1 MPTTE
6 TDGEL
11 EVFRDYLRVLCWK
24 WIPIDLRDRIDPSDL
39 IQEALLRAHRDR
51 KGFRGNSPAEK
62 ACWLRQILAHLMSD
76 MFRELKKPRT
86 IPYADL
92 ERSSVNMEQLCAAAQ
107 STPSGGLKR
116 EERAVLIARLLSR
129 LPPDQ
134 GEAVVLKHCEGWRVE
149 AIGRHMNRSPQ
160 AIGGLLKRGLRALR
174 ELIVTQEFQELRS
187 RSQ

>member
-1 MPTTE
+1 MPPTV

-11 EVFRDYLRVLCWK
+11 EGFRDYLRALSWK
-24 WIPIDLRDRIDPSDL
+24 WITIDLRDRIDPSDL
-39 IQEALLRAHRDR
+39 IQETLLRAHRDR
-51 KGFRGNSPAEK
+51 DEFRGHSAAEK
-62 ACWLRQILAHLMSD
+62 ACWLRQILANLLSD
-76 MFRELKKPRT
+76 KFRELKKPRI

-92 ERSSVNMEQLCAAAQ
+92 DRSSVNIEQLCAAAQ
-107 STPSGGLKR
+107 SSPSVGLRR
-116 EERAVLIARLLSR
+116 EERAVLIARLLAR

-134 GEAVVLKHCEGWRVE
+134 AEAVVLKHCEGWPVE

>member
-1 MPTTE
+1 MPPTK

-11 EVFRDYLRVLCWK
+11 EGFRDYLRVLCWK

-39 IQEALLRAHRDR
+39 IQQTLLRAHRDR
-51 KGFRGNSPAEK
+51 DGFRGHSAAEK

-76 MFRELKKPRT
+76 MFRELKRPRI

-92 ERSSVNMEQLCAAAQ
+92 DCSSVNMEQLCAADQ
-107 STPSGGLKR
+107 PTPSVGLKR

-134 GEAVVLKHCEGWRVE
+134 AEAVVLKHCEGWPVE

-187 RSQ
+187 RSH

>member
-1 MPTTE
+1 MPPTKG
-6 TDGEL
+6 DGEL
-11 EVFRDYLRVLCWK
+11 EGFRDYLKVLCWK

-39 IQEALLRAHRDR
+39 IQETLLRAHRERDA
-51 KGFRGNSPAEK
+51 FRGHSAAEK

-76 MFRELKKPRT
+76 VFRELKRPKM
-86 IPYADL
+86 IPHADL
-92 ERSSVNMEQLCAAAQ
+92 ERSSFNMAQLYVADQ
-107 STPSGGLKR
+107 STPSTGLLR
-116 EERAVLIARLLSR
+116 EERAVLIAGLLAR

-134 GEAVVLKHCEGWRVE
+134 AEAIVLKHCEGWPVE

-174 ELIVTQEFQELRS
+174 ALIVTREFQGLGS

>member
-1 MPTTE
+1 MPPTV
-6 TDGEL
+6 TDCEL
-11 EVFRDYLRVLCWK
+11 EGFRDYLRALSWK
-24 WIPIDLRDRIDPSDL
+24 WITIDLRDRIDPSDL
-39 IQEALLRAHRDR
+39 IQETLLRAHRDR
-51 KGFRGNSPAEK
+51 DEFRGHSAAGK
-62 ACWLRQILAHLMSD
+62 ACWLRQILANLLSD
-76 MFRELKKPRT
+76 KFRELKKPRI

-92 ERSSVNMEQLCAAAQ
+92 DRSSVNIEQLCAAAQ
-107 STPSGGLKR
+107 SSPSGGLRR
-116 EERAVLIARLLSR
+116 EERAVLIARLLAR

-134 GEAVVLKHCEGWRVE
+134 AEAVVLKHCEGWPVE